1 MTATAHP
8 VPRVVRC
15 TGAAAL
21 DRLAEAGWNDLV
33 ATRPPADPL
42 RRTAWLE
49 VWLREAAGTVEP
61 RAVVIDRDGEVVA
74 AAALE
79 CTRRGGMDVV
89 RNLGQ
94 GDAWFQIAPP
104 AVDHTA
110 LHALLAQ
117 IAEEPGDILMLD
129 GCPADADTVA
139 TLRAAIPGVRITEHE
154 TWRLE
159 IADPPRSVRK
169 RRKEARRAVR
179 RAAEQGTEMHLEWIT
194 DWAEIGP
201 RLGGLLDF
209 HARHFPGDGP
219 NLLAGPGVRRR
230 FAEAAI
236 PALGAEGRA
245 RLVEVRSG
253 EGDLLAW
260 DLAFRGDG
268 ASAVAYAGAFDR
280 SREDLMT
287 LGWISMLHMIERLE
301 EEGVELVDFGP
312 GPAPYKDLISRSVP
326 LVRAVAPLSL
336 KGRAALAAHRAVAAA
351 KGLRERR
358 SAPADEEAGE

>member
-1 MTATAHP
+1 MTASTHP
-8 VPRVVRC
+8 VPQVVRC

-21 DRLAEAGWNDLV
+21 DRLAEAGWDDLV
-33 ATRPPADPL
+33 AARPPADPL
-42 RRTAWLE
+42 RRIAWLE
-49 VWLREAAGTVEP
+49 VWLREAAGPVEP
-61 RAVVIDRDGEVVA
+61 RAVVIDRDGAVVA

-79 CTRRGGMDVV
+79 CVRRGGMDIV

-104 AVDHTA
+104 SRDHTA
-110 LHALLAQ
+110 LHALYAQ

-129 GCPADADTVA
+129 GCPADPDTVA
-139 TLRAAIPGVRITEHE
+139 TLRATIPGVRIVPHE

-194 DWAEIGP
+194 DWAEIAP
-201 RLGGLLDF
+201 RIAGLLDF
-209 HARHFPGDGP
+209 HARNFPGDGP

-230 FAEAAI
+230 FTEAAI
-236 PALGAEGRA
+236 PALGEEGRV
-245 RLVEVRSG
+245 RLVEVRDG
-253 EGDLLAW
+253 AGALLAW
-260 DLAFRGDG
+260 DLAFRGDD

-287 LGWISMLHMIERLE
+287 LGWISMLHMVEQLE
-301 EEGVELVDFGP
+301 GEGVEVVDFGP

-326 LVRAVAPLSL
+326 LVRSVAPLSM
-336 KGRAALAAHRAVAAA
+336 KGRAALAAHRAVGAA
-351 KGLRERR
+351 KGLRDRR
-358 SAPADEEAGE
+358 SRARSGEDGE

>member
-1 MTATAHP
+1 MTASAHP
-8 VPRVVRC
+8 APRVVRS

-21 DRLAEAGWNDLV
+21 DRLAEAGWDDLL
-33 ATRPPADPL
+33 TSRPPADPL
-42 RRTAWLE
+42 RRIAWLE
-49 VWLREAAGTVEP
+49 VWLREAAGAVEP
-61 RAVVIDRDGEVVA
+61 RAVIVDRDGAVVA

-79 CTRRGGMDVV
+79 RTRRGGMDIV

-104 AVDHTA
+104 ALDHAA

-129 GCPADADTVA
+129 GCPADPDTVA
-139 TLRAAIPGVRITEHE
+139 TLTAAIPGVRITPHE
-154 TWRLE
+154 TWRLV

-179 RAAEQGTEMHLEWIT
+179 RAAEQGTEMHLEWT
-194 DWAEIGP
+194 TRWADIGP
-201 RLGGLLDF
+201 RIGGLLDF
-209 HARHFPGDGP
+209 HARHFPGEGP
-219 NLLAGPGVRRR
+219 NLLAGPGVRRA
-230 FAEAAI
+230 FTEAAI

-253 EGDLLAW
+253 DGELLAW

-287 LGWISMLHMIERLE
+287 LGWISMLHMVERLE
-301 EEGVELVDFGP
+301 QEGVEVVDFGP

-336 KGRAALAAHRAVAAA
+336 KGRAALAAHRAVGAA
-351 KGLRERR
+351 KGLRDRR
-358 SAPADEEAGE
+358 AGVADREAGG